1 MQRMSLIV
9 QWRDLGNVEKIVNN
23 ILYVASKS
31 WESIV
36 LFLTDQQKATI
47 MIVIIMKTTI
57 IARMIKMK

>member
-1 MQRMSLIV
+1 MSLIV
-9 QWRDLGNVEKIVNN
+9 QWRDLGNFEKIVNN
-23 ILYVASKS
+23 SLCVASKS

-47 MIVIIMKTTI
+47 TIAITRKTTM